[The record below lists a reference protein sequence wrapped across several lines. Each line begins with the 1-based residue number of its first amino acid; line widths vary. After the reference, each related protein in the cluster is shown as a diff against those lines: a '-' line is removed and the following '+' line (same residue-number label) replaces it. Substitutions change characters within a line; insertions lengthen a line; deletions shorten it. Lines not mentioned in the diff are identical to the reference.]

1 MPALAWAQIRAYPAR
16 LLAVLLS
23 VVLGTLFLAATAV
36 FSATSA
42 AGLRAVAAAP
52 LTAADLIVDRDTE
65 AADPGPDWS
74 DPIADHPDV
83 TAVTEYHARTVQLAT
98 EDRRGSANI
107 YSIADDPGL
116 RWFDL
121 TGGTWPATPDEVVAD
136 TATLD
141 ALDLQVG
148 DPVQVITEVDANQTS
163 PDPIE
168 SRDTGDGTGTAQ
180 GRGGTLTVV
189 GSVDPGF
196 QPLTGVQYTLYA
208 PEAYFA
214 GESPFSVM
222 ASVADGASAE
232 EVVAGLAAALP
243 SDLYPMTAQEQAQL
257 AADRFAGGSQQLGL
271 LLLVFALVALLS
283 AAMVIANTFT
293 ILLAQRRRDTALLRL
308 VGAERGQVR
317 ALVVTEALLIGSAG
331 ALVGV
336 GAGVAAG
343 YAGAA
348 LTGLAGAGLHLSLL
362 ALIGC
367 FLIGV
372 GTTVT
377 AAWFPARKAASTAPI
392 EALRSAVPDGG
403 ARLRAVHVL
412 GGVLAALGVG
422 VMLAG
427 AWTQALPSAIGGGFV
442 GAVGLLL
449 ALRYLIARLIHL
461 VDGPL
466 RRMGGVAE
474 LAGANLRR
482 DTGRAAT
489 ATITLLLGLGLITAL
504 TTAAATGRATI
515 DGDLDARYPVDVS
528 ARVSEGSVSPDTVD
542 LVRRIEG
549 LELVEAP
556 RTERVALAGLDE
568 VTLVGVSPQLAE
580 ATGTTALLGADP
592 GADPVMLLSGEQLR
606 TLGAEPG
613 ERVELTV
620 DGTGRTFTVHPSNL
634 ATASG
639 TAAPVVRADVLDA
652 MTEGREQG
660 MVWGVAAPGADRD
673 ALATQMNLV
682 AGADPDIMLSG
693 ALSERGD
700 LTEVLDLLVALALVM
715 LLVTVVISSIG
726 VTNTLGL
733 SVLERTR
740 ESALLRALGLTR
752 GGLRGTLVVEAT
764 VISLLGALAGLLIGV
779 PYGVVGVGA
788 IVGGTAPLVMSLPWG
803 QLALT
808 LLAALVIGALAPLI
822 PARRAARIAPA
833 QGLSAD

>member
-1 MPALAWAQIRAYPAR
+1 MRTLAWAQIRAYPAR
-16 LLAVLLS
+16 LLSVLLAI
-23 VVLGTLFLAATAV
+23 VLGTLFLAATAV
-36 FSATSA
+36 FSTTSN

-65 AADPGPDWS
+65 AADPGPDWP
-74 DPIADHPDV
+74 DPIAAHPDI
-83 TAVTEYHARTVQLAT
+83 TAVTEYHARTVQLVT
-98 EDRRGSANI
+98 DGLRGSANV

-121 TGGTWPATPDEVVAD
+121 TEGTWPTSPGEVVAD

-141 ALDLQVG
+141 ALDLRVG
-148 DPVQVITEVDANQTS
+148 DPVQVITEVDENQTRPES
-163 PDPIE
+163 IE
-168 SRDTGDGTGTAQ
+168 SKDTGAGTEE

-189 GSVDPGF
+189 GSVAPGF

-214 GESPFSVM
+214 GDSPFSVM
-222 ASVADGASAE
+222 ASVADGVSAE

-243 SDLYPMTAQEQAQL
+243 GDLYPMTADERAQL

-271 LLLVFALVALLS
+271 LLLVFALIALLS

-336 GAGVAAG
+336 GTGIAVG

-348 LTGLAGAGLHLSLL
+348 LTGLAGAGLHLSPL
-362 ALIGC
+362 ALVGC
-367 FLIGV
+367 FLVGV
-372 GTTVT
+372 GTTVI
-377 AAWFPARKAASTAPI
+377 AAWSPARKAAGTAPI

-403 ARLRAVHVL
+403 VRLRAVHVL

-422 VMLAG
+422 GMLAG
-427 AWTQALPSAIGGGFV
+427 AWTRALPLAIGGGFV

-461 VDGPL
+461 VHGPL

-489 ATITLLLGLGLITAL
+489 ATLTLVLGLGLITAL

-528 ARVSEGSVSPDTVD
+528 ARVDEGSVAPDTVD

-556 RTERVALAGLDE
+556 RTERVTLAGLDE
-568 VTLVGVSPQLAE
+568 VTLVGVSPELAE
-580 ATGTTALLGADP
+580 ATGTTTLLGADS
-592 GADPVMLLSGEQLR
+592 GAAPVMLLSGEQLR
-606 TLGAEPG
+606 TLGVEPG
-613 ERVELTV
+613 ERAELTV
-620 DGTGRTFTVHPSNL
+620 DGAGRSFTVHPSNL

-639 TAAPVVRADVLDA
+639 TEAPVVRADVLDA
-652 MTEGREQG
+652 MTEDREQG

-752 GGLRGTLVVEAT
+752 GGLRGTLVAEAT
-764 VISLLGALAGLLIGV
+764 VIALLGAVSGLLIGV

-788 IVGGTAPLVMSLPWG
+788 IVGGTAPLVVSLPWG
-803 QLALT
+803 QLALI
-808 LLAALVIGALAPLI
+808 LLAALVIGALAPLL

-833 QGLSAD
+833 QGLSGD